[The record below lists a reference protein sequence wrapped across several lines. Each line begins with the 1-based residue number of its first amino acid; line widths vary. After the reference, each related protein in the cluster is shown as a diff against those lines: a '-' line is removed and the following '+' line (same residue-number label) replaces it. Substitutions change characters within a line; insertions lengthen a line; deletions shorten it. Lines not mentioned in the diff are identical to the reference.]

1 MLDGLSVGHF
11 FLLVLALGIVF
22 MFEFVNGFHDTAN
35 AVATVIYTNSMR
47 PIPAV
52 IWSGLCNFCGV
63 YLGGIAVAFSIVHLL
78 PVDMLVNINTN
89 AGLAM
94 VLALLISAITWN
106 IGTWYL
112 SLPASSSHS
121 LIGAILGVGLTNGL
135 LAGES
140 FGAGLNWHKALEVG
154 LVLLLSPVLG
164 FCLAGILLLVSR
176 KLLPNPKLYTAPENG
191 TPPPFWLR
199 SILFLTCTGVSV
211 VHGSNDGQKGVGMV
225 MLILIGLLPAQ
236 YALNLQHDAN
246 QIARVVEA
254 AVEVDD
260 LLAEQGV
267 LRAEQGLAIYDP
279 RLHSGSV
286 REILAGR
293 KSFQEVPADKR
304 WQVRTALL
312 HLDHHAQ
319 ERMKAVG
326 TEMPEVQRKQ
336 LSKLRKELAAAT
348 EYAPSWVLMAVAV
361 SLGLGT
367 TIGWKRIVVTVGE
380 RIGKSHLTYA
390 QGGIAEMV
398 AMSTIG
404 LAVFGGLPVST
415 THVLSSAVAGTMAAN
430 RSGVDQQTVRKIAL
444 AWLLTLP
451 ATMLMSGV
459 LLVIF
464 RWFL

>member
-1 MLDGLSVGHF
+1 MPLAMLDGLSVGHLSF
-11 FLLVLALGIVF
+11 LVLALGIVF

-52 IWSGLCNFCGV
+52 IWSGMCNFCGV

-78 PVDMLVNINTN
+78 PVDILVNINTN

-112 SLPASSSHS
+112 GLPASSSHS

-135 LAGES
+135 LAGQY
-140 FGAGLNWHKALEVG
+140 FGTGLNWRKVMEVG
-154 LVLLLSPVLG
+154 LALLVSPLLG
-164 FCLAGILLLVSR
+164 FCLAGILLLISR
-176 KLLPNPKLYTAPENG
+176 KLISNPKLYTAPENG
-191 TPPPFWLR
+191 TPPPLWLR
-199 SILFLTCTGVSV
+199 SILFLTCTGVSI

-236 YALNLQHDAN
+236 YALNLHHDAN
-246 QIARVVEA
+246 QISRVVEA

-260 LLAEQGV
+260 LLAEQDV
-267 LRAEQGLAIYDP
+267 SAEEP
-279 RLHSGSV
+279 RLHSGYI
-286 REILAGR
+286 REILAGK
-293 KSFQEVPADKR
+293 KSFQDVSSAER

-319 ERMKAVG
+319 VRMKKLG
-326 TEMPEVQRKQ
+326 TELPEAKRKQ

-415 THVLSSAVAGTMAAN
+415 THVLSSAVAGTMVAN
-430 RSGVDQQTVRKIAL
+430 RSGVDQPTVNKIAL

-451 ATMLMSGV
+451 ATTLMSGV
-459 LLVIF
+459 LLVVF

>member
-1 MLDGLSVGHF
+1 MLLAMLDGLTVGHL
-11 FLLVLALGIVF
+11 FLLVLALAIVF

-78 PVDMLVNINTN
+78 PVDLLVNINTS

-106 IGTWYL
+106 LGTWYL
-112 SLPASSSHS
+112 GLPASSSHA

-135 LAGES
+135 LAGEY
-140 FGAGLNWHKALEVG
+140 FGTGLNWSKAKEVG

-164 FCLAGILLLVSR
+164 FCLAAVLLLISR
-176 KLLPNPKLYTAPENG
+176 KLIPNPKLYTAPENG
-191 TPPPFWLR
+191 KPPPFWLR
-199 SILFLTCTGVSV
+199 ALLFLTCTGVSV
-211 VHGSNDGQKGVGMV
+211 VHGSNDGQKGVGLV
-225 MLILIGLLPAQ
+225 MLVLIGLLPAH
-236 YALNLQHDAN
+236 YSLNLQHDADE
-246 QIARVVEA
+246 IARVVDA
-254 AVEVDD
+254 AAEIDR
-260 LLAEQGV
+260 LLA
-267 LRAEQGLAIYDP
+267 AEGFPVDEP
-279 RLHSGSV
+279 RLHSGCV
-286 REILAGR
+286 QEILQGK
-293 KSFQEVPADKR
+293 KSFHDVPAEKR
-304 WQVRTALL
+304 WQVRAALL
-312 HLDHHAQ
+312 HLDHHVQ
-319 ERMKAVG
+319 ERINVLG
-326 TEMPEVQRKQ
+326 PELSEAKRKQ
-336 LSKLRKELAAAT
+336 LSALRKELVAAT
-348 EYAPSWVLMAVAV
+348 EYAPAWVLMAVAI

-430 RSGVDQQTVRKIAL
+430 RSGVEQRTVSKIAL

-451 ATMLMSGV
+451 ATMLLSGL
-459 LLVIF
+459 LLVLF
-464 RWFL
+464 RWII

>member
-1 MLDGLSVGHF
+1 MPLAMLDGLTVGHLSF
-11 FLLVLALGIVF
+11 LVLALAIVF

-89 AGLAM
+89 AGFAM

-106 IGTWYL
+106 FGTWYL
-112 SLPASSSHS
+112 SLPASSSHA

-135 LAGES
+135 LAGHY
-140 FGAGLNWHKALEVG
+140 FGVGLNWHKVFEVG
-154 LVLLLSPVLG
+154 LALLLSPLLG
-164 FCLAGILLLVSR
+164 FCLAGILLLISR
-176 KLLPNPKLYTAPENG
+176 QLIPNPQLYTAPENG
-191 TPPPFWLR
+191 KPPPFWLR
-199 SILFLTCTGVSV
+199 AILFLTCTGVSV

-236 YALNLQHDAN
+236 YALNLHHDPT
-246 QIARVVEA
+246 QIARVIKA
-254 AVEVDD
+254 ATEVDD
-260 LLAEQGV
+260 LVAEPG
-267 LRAEQGLAIYDP
+267 RAVDAP
-279 RLHSGSV
+279 RLHSGCV
-286 REILAGR
+286 REVLEGK
-293 KSFQEVPADKR
+293 KSFQEVAPEQR
-304 WQVRTALL
+304 WQVRSALL
-312 HLDHHAQ
+312 HLDYHAQ
-319 ERMKAVG
+319 EYVKAHG
-326 TEMPEVQRKQ
+326 KELPEAKRKQ

-390 QGGIAEMV
+390 QGGIAEIV

-404 LAVFGGLPVST
+404 MAVFGGLPVST

-430 RSGVDQQTVRKIAL
+430 RSGVEQRTVYKIAL

-451 ATMLMSGV
+451 ATMLMSGL
-459 LLVIF
+459 LLVVF
-464 RWFL
+464 RWFV

>member
-1 MLDGLSVGHF
+1 MPLAMLDGLTVGHLL
-11 FLLVLALGIVF
+11 LLVLALGIVF

-63 YLGGIAVAFSIVHLL
+63 YLGGIAVAFAIVHLL
-78 PVDMLVNINTN
+78 PVDVLVNINTN

-106 IGTWYL
+106 FGTWYL
-112 SLPASSSHS
+112 GLPASSSHS
-121 LIGAILGVGLTNGL
+121 LIGAILGVGLANGL
-135 LAGES
+135 LAGNY
-140 FGAGLNWHKALEVG
+140 FGTGLNWNKAIEVG

-164 FCLAGILLLVSR
+164 FCLAGILLIVCR
-176 KLLPNPKLYTAPENG
+176 KVIPNPKLYTAPENG
-191 TPPPFWLR
+191 KPPPFWLR
-199 SILFLTCTGVSV
+199 SILFLTCTGVSL
-211 VHGSNDGQKGVGMV
+211 VHGSNDGQKGVGLV

-236 YALNLQHDAN
+236 YSLNLDHDAD
-246 QIARVVEA
+246 QIARVVKA

-260 LLAEQGV
+260 LLAEQGIAV
-267 LRAEQGLAIYDP
+267 EEP
-279 RLHSGSV
+279 RLHSGRI
-286 REILAGR
+286 REILAG
-293 KSFQEVPADKR
+293 KDSFHDVPPDER

-319 ERMKAVG
+319 ERLKTLGA
-326 TEMPEVQRKQ
+326 EMPEAKRKQ
-336 LSKLRKELAAAT
+336 VSRLRKELVATT
-348 EYAPSWVLMAVAV
+348 EYAPSWVLLAVAV

-390 QGGIAEMV
+390 QGGIAELV

-415 THVLSSAVAGTMAAN
+415 THVLSSAVAGTMVAN
-430 RSGVDQQTVRKIAL
+430 RSGVEQQTVRRIAL

-451 ATMLMSGV
+451 ATMLMSGL
-459 LLVIF
+459 LLVVF
-464 RWFL
+464 RWFV

>member
-1 MLDGLSVGHF
+1 MPLAMLDGLTVGHL

-47 PIPAV
+47 PVPAV
-52 IWSGLCNFCGV
+52 IWSGFCNFCGV
-63 YLGGIAVAFSIVHLL
+63 HLGGIAVAFAIVHLL

-106 IGTWYL
+106 FGTWYL

-121 LIGAILGVGLTNGL
+121 LIGAILGVGMANRL
-135 LAGES
+135 LAGEH
-140 FGAGLNWHKALEVG
+140 FATGLNWHKAVEVG
-154 LVLLLSPVLG
+154 LALLLSPVLG
-164 FCLAGILLLVSR
+164 FCLAAILLIVCR
-176 KLLPNPKLYTAPENG
+176 KVIPNPKLYTAPENG
-191 TPPPFWLR
+191 KPPPLWLR
-199 SILFLTCTGVSV
+199 SILFLTCTGVSL
-211 VHGSNDGQKGVGMV
+211 VHGSNDGQKGVGLV

-236 YALNLQHDAN
+236 YSLNLHHDAD

-254 AVEVDD
+254 ADQVDD
-260 LLAEQGV
+260 LLAEQGIS
-267 LRAEQGLAIYDP
+267 AYEP
-279 RLHSGSV
+279 RLHSGRV
-286 REILAGR
+286 HEILAG
-293 KSFQEVPADKR
+293 KQSFRDVPASER
-304 WQVRTALL
+304 WEVRTALL
-312 HLDHHAQ
+312 HMDHHAQ
-319 ERMKAVG
+319 QCLKTLGAKLSEPK
-326 TEMPEVQRKQ
+326 RKQ
-336 LSKLRKELAAAT
+336 ISKLRKVLTGAT

-430 RSGVDQQTVRKIAL
+430 RSGLEQRMVNKIAL

-451 ATMLMSGV
+451 ATMLMSGL
-459 LLVIF
+459 LLVVF
-464 RWFL
+464 RWFV

>member
-1 MLDGLSVGHF
+1 MLDGLSVGHLPF
-11 FLLVLALGIVF
+11 LVLALGIVF

-52 IWSGLCNFCGV
+52 VWSGLCNFCGV

-78 PVDMLVNINTN
+78 PVDMLVKINTN
-89 AGLAM
+89 AGMAM

-112 SLPASSSHS
+112 GLPSSSSHA

-135 LAGES
+135 LAGNY
-140 FGAGLNWHKALEVG
+140 FGAGLNWRKVMEVG
-154 LVLLLSPVLG
+154 LALLLSPLLG
-164 FCLAGILLLVSR
+164 FCLAAILLVITR
-176 KLLPNPKLYTAPENG
+176 KLIPNPKLYTAPENG
-191 TPPPFWLR
+191 KPPPLWLR
-199 SILFLTCTGVSV
+199 SILFLTCTGVSI

-236 YALNLQHDAN
+236 YALNLHHDAV
-246 QIARVVEA
+246 QIARVIEA
-254 AVEVDD
+254 AVEVDE
-260 LLAEQGV
+260 LLAEQGLSV
-267 LRAEQGLAIYDP
+267 DEP
-279 RLHSGSV
+279 SLHSDCV
-286 REILAGR
+286 REILDGK

-319 ERMKAVG
+319 QRMKALG
-326 TEMPEVQRKQ
+326 TELPEAKRKQ
-336 LSKLRKELAAAT
+336 LSRLRKELAAAT

-390 QGGIAEMV
+390 QGGIAELV

-430 RSGVDQQTVRKIAL
+430 RSGVEQRTVNKIAL

-451 ATMLMSGV
+451 ATMLMSGL
-459 LLVIF
+459 LLVVF

>member
-1 MLDGLSVGHF
+1 MPLAMLDGLSVGHLS
-11 FLLVLALGIVF
+11 LLVLALGIVF

-89 AGLAM
+89 AGMAM

-135 LAGES
+135 LAGEY
-140 FGAGLNWHKALEVG
+140 FGAGLNWRKAMEVG
-154 LVLLLSPVLG
+154 LALLLSPVLG
-164 FCLAGILLLVSR
+164 FCLAAILLLISR
-176 KLLPNPKLYTAPENG
+176 KLIANPKLYTAPENG
-191 TPPPFWLR
+191 KPPPFWLR
-199 SILFLTCTGVSV
+199 SILFLTCTGVSL

-236 YALNLQHDAN
+236 YALNLHHDAA

-260 LLAEQGV
+260 LLAEQGIAV
-267 LRAEQGLAIYDP
+267 DEP
-279 RLHSGSV
+279 SLHSGRI
-286 REILAGR
+286 REILDGK
-293 KSFQEVPADKR
+293 KSFHDVPAEYR

-319 ERMKAVG
+319 ERMKALG
-326 TEMPEVQRKQ
+326 PKMPEAQRKQ

-348 EYAPSWVLMAVAV
+348 EYAPAWVLMAVAV

-380 RIGKSHLTYA
+380 KIGKSHLTYA

-430 RSGVDQQTVRKIAL
+430 RSGVDGPTVRKIAL

-459 LLVIF
+459 LLVVF

>member
-1 MLDGLSVGHF
+1 MPLAMLDGLTVGHLS
-11 FLLVLALGIVF
+11 LLVLALGIVF
-22 MFEFVNGFHDTAN
+22 LFEFVNGFHDTAN

-52 IWSGLCNFCGV
+52 VWSGLCNFCGV

-112 SLPASSSHS
+112 SLPASSSHA

-135 LAGES
+135 LAGEY
-140 FGAGLNWHKALEVG
+140 FGTGLNWHKALEVG
-154 LVLLLSPVLG
+154 LALLLSPVLG
-164 FCLAGILLLVSR
+164 FCLAGMLLVVSR
-176 KLLPNPKLYTAPENG
+176 HLIRNPKLYTSPENG
-191 TPPPFWLR
+191 KPPPFWLR
-199 SILFLTCTGVSV
+199 SILFLTCTGVSI

-225 MLILIGLLPAQ
+225 MLILIGLLPAH
-236 YALNLQHDAN
+236 YSLNLNHDAG
-246 QIARVVEA
+246 QIARVIEA
-254 AVEVDD
+254 AVEVDK
-260 LLAEQGV
+260 LLAEQGLSV
-267 LRAEQGLAIYDP
+267 EEP
-279 RLHSGSV
+279 RFHSSSV
-286 REILAGR
+286 REILDGK
-293 KSFQEVPADKR
+293 KSFRDVPPEQR
-304 WQVRTALL
+304 WRVRTALL
-312 HLDHHAQ
+312 HLDYHAQ
-319 ERMKAVG
+319 ERMKALG
-326 TEMPEVQRKQ
+326 TKLPEPRRKQ
-336 LSKLRKELAAAT
+336 LSKLRMELAAAT
-348 EYAPSWVLMAVAV
+348 EYAPPWVLMAVAV

-390 QGGIAEMV
+390 QGGIAELV

-430 RSGVDQQTVRKIAL
+430 HSGVEQRTVNKIAL

-451 ATMLMSGV
+451 ATMLMSSLL
-459 LLVIF
+459 LLVF
-464 RWFL
+464 RWFV